1 MIAGVDGGINQVKM
15 IRRDSKWLNMRG
27 SALILGAALAIALVA
42 TQEAKADFVG
52 VYAIG
57 NFAVT
62 NTDNGGQ
69 PSGTFGFASTSDDG
83 VTVLFTGSESGSG
96 LPGTTEWLIDAAAAG
111 TVSFDWSFTTQ
122 DIPGFQSGGYL
133 VNNVY
138 TELSD
143 GSGLSDTVTAITGN
157 VTFTVT
163 QGEQFGF
170 EMDTLDNQFFSGL
183 MTISDFSAPTAS
195 STGAVPEPSMPALIL
210 LLAAATALVKWFRNR
225 ATLGNNS
232 EQVTL

>member
-1 MIAGVDGGINQVKM
+1 MKI
-15 IRRDSKWLNMRG
+15 IRRDSKWLNVRG
-27 SALILGAALAIALVA
+27 SALILCTALLIALVA

-57 NFAVT
+57 NFTVT
-62 NTDNGGQ
+62 NTDNGGK
-69 PSGTFGFASTSDDG
+69 PSGTQGSASTSDNG

-96 LPGTTEWLIDAAAAG
+96 LPGTTDWFIDAAASG

-133 VNNVY
+133 LNNVY
-138 TELSD
+138 TQLSD
-143 GSGLSDTVTAITGN
+143 GSGISDSMPNITGQVSFN
-157 VTFTVT
+157 VT

-195 STGAVPEPSMPALIL
+195 NIGAVPEPSMPALIL
-210 LLAAATALVKWFRNR
+210 LLAAVTALVKWFRNR
-225 ATLGNNS
+225 AAQVNNS
-232 EQVTL
+232 EQAAL

>member
-1 MIAGVDGGINQVKM
+1 MEESNKVKM
-15 IRRDSKWLNMRG
+15 IRRDSKWLNLRG
-27 SALILGAALAIALVA
+27 SGLILGAALAVVLAT

-57 NFAVT
+57 NFTVT

-69 PSGTFGFASTSDDG
+69 PSGTFGFAGTNDNG
-83 VTVLFTGSESGSG
+83 ATVLFTGSESGSG
-96 LPGTTEWLIDAAAAG
+96 LPGTTDWFISAAASG

-122 DIPGFQSGGYL
+122 DIPGFQIGGYL

-143 GSGLSDTVTAITGN
+143 GSGISDSIPAITGQVSFN
-157 VTFTVT
+157 VT

-170 EMDTLDNQFFSGL
+170 EMDTVDNQFFPGL
-183 MTISDFSAPTAS
+183 LTISDFSAPTAS

-210 LLAAATALVKWFRNR
+210 LLAGAIALGKWFRNR
-225 ATLGNNS
+225 ASQGSNS
-232 EQVTL
+232 EQVAL